1 MEGERTCSRIR
12 ECRDLR
18 DEGLGAATGVA
29 SPPRRL
35 TNQPTKEEPMGE
47 VYLSFSMSLDRFD
60 AGPGDDVVEE
70 APEGV
75 TSLRFRI
82 RR

>member
-1 MEGERTCSRIR
+1 MFPNTRMQGPTGRGSRR
-12 ECRDLR
+12 GYRGCVR
-18 DEGLGAATGVA
+18 AAA
-29 SPPRRL
+29 PD
-35 TNQPTKEEPMGE
+35 QPTKEKPMGE
-47 VYLSFSMSLDRFD
+47 VYLSLSMSLDRFV
-60 AGPGDDVVEE
+60 AGPGDDVVE

>member
-1 MEGERTCSRIR
+1 
-12 ECRDLR
+12 
-18 DEGLGAATGVA
+18 
-29 SPPRRL
+29 
-35 TNQPTKEEPMGE
+35 MGE
-47 VYLSFSMSLDRFD
+47 VYMSLSMSLDRFV
-60 AGPGDDVVEE
+60 AGPGDDVVE

>member
-1 MEGERTCSRIR
+1 
-12 ECRDLR
+12 
-18 DEGLGAATGVA
+18 
-29 SPPRRL
+29 
-35 TNQPTKEEPMGE
+35 MGE
-47 VYLSFSMSLDRFD
+47 VYLSFSMSLDRFV
-60 AGPGDDVVEE
+60 AGPAGDDVVE